1 MFPRPP
7 MMNGYSASVS
17 SSAFSMSWMRNCFCL
32 RLRAA
37 RYSFSRSKSSAGI
50 CTAKVRSAF
59 MLICPPS
66 KCSVKMRSEKDVVCK
81 PFKNHHAEQLKLVTD
96 FDWIDFDRLS
106 DVDELISSVL
116 SCEEA
121 ADYIDEGRIHAITES
136 VQRRIGH
143 LQELA
148 MTQTPR
154 QLDTTEDDVR
164 EEVAAD
170 YAPKM
175 EL

>member
-1 MFPRPP
+1 
-7 MMNGYSASVS
+7 
-17 SSAFSMSWMRNCFCL
+17 
-32 RLRAA
+32 
-37 RYSFSRSKSSAGI
+37 
-50 CTAKVRSAF
+50 
-59 MLICPPS
+59 
-66 KCSVKMRSEKDVVCK
+66 MRSEKDVVCK

-143 LQELA
+143 LLA
-148 MTQTPR
+148 DGDLIATVH
-154 QLDTTEDDVR
+154 QLFRYKST
-164 EEVAAD
+164 
-170 YAPKM
+170 
-175 EL
+175 LW

>member
-1 MFPRPP
+1 MFPMP
-7 MMNGYSASVS
+7 S
-17 SSAFSMSWMRNCFCL
+17 SSQHSNRCRYREVLFFCFFAC
-32 RLRAA
+32 
-37 RYSFSRSKSSAGI
+37 SS
-50 CTAKVRSAF
+50 
-59 MLICPPS
+59 L
-66 KCSVKMRSEKDVVCK
+66 
-81 PFKNHHAEQLKLVTD
+81 HAEQLKLVTD

-148 MTQTPR
+148 MTQMPR

>member
-1 MFPRPP
+1 MDASKKQREPVAFKSLAELKRFIRP
-7 MMNGYSASVS
+7 GVEFKTVS
-17 SSAFSMSWMRNCFCL
+17 HANHADMVGLTRVVTTVQTVGFYDKMP
-32 RLRAA
+32 
-37 RYSFSRSKSSAGI
+37 GQ
-50 CTAKVRSAF
+50 
-59 MLICPPS
+59 
-66 KCSVKMRSEKDVVCK
+66 MRSEKDVVCK

-106 DVDELISSVL
+106 DVDELISGVL

>member
-1 MFPRPP
+1 
-7 MMNGYSASVS
+7 
-17 SSAFSMSWMRNCFCL
+17 
-32 RLRAA
+32 
-37 RYSFSRSKSSAGI
+37 
-50 CTAKVRSAF
+50 
-59 MLICPPS
+59 
-66 KCSVKMRSEKDVVCK
+66 MRSEKDVVCK

-154 QLDTTEDDVR
+154 QLDTTEEDLKRMLGVYFEQNVTTERYEDHDGERWVLFG
-164 EEVAAD
+164 E
-170 YAPKM
+170 
-175 EL
+175 

>member
-1 MFPRPP
+1 M
-7 MMNGYSASVS
+7 
-17 SSAFSMSWMRNCFCL
+17 
-32 RLRAA
+32 
-37 RYSFSRSKSSAGI
+37 
-50 CTAKVRSAF
+50 
-59 MLICPPS
+59 
-66 KCSVKMRSEKDVVCK
+66 

-148 MTQTPR
+148 MTQMPR